1 VKKWGLA
8 SAVPCKTKEISAAWP
23 VPVPIFSQPPSTGRL
38 CGEARTRICLLP
50 HGIRIHPIG
59 CQEWYRRG
67 GRAVGVTGTRATR
80 PLVFSM
86 APHIHPHAWIT
97 CPCSDDPAFDAST
110 AQFSLAPAVVSRDFL
125 HVSLPWKPHVGMLLS
140 AELLRTPRSSAA
152 RVVARVT
159 AAEQQEQF
167 GWLVHCVLVTP
178 MTEDEM
184 HEWLSTPPE

>member
-1 VKKWGLA
+1 MGTGPGRPMQNQGNLA
-8 SAVPCKTKEISAAWP
+8 ACGCLSPFFHNLRARVGCEGKPGQGSAFSLTVFLSAA
-23 VPVPIFSQPPSTGRL
+23 
-38 CGEARTRICLLP
+38 
-50 HGIRIHPIG
+50 IG
-59 CQEWYRRG
+59 CQEWCRRG
-67 GRAVGVTGTRATR
+67 GTAVGATGTWATR
-80 PLVFSM
+80 PLVLSM

-110 AQFSLAPAVVSRDFL
+110 AQFSLAPAVVSKDFL
-125 HVSLPWKPHVGMLLS
+125 HVCLPWKPHVGMLLS

-178 MTEDEM
+178 MTEEEM

>member
-1 VKKWGLA
+1 MRNGDWPRSVPGKTRQISLLGGCP
-8 SAVPCKTKEISAAWP
+8 SAFLHNLRAQVRRAGKPGQGSA
-23 VPVPIFSQPPSTGRL
+23 FSVQ
-38 CGEARTRICLLP
+38 
-50 HGIRIHPIG
+50 GIRIHPTG
-59 CQEWYRRG
+59 CQEWRRLREKSR
-67 GRAVGVTGTRATR
+67 GRHRNMRSTA
-80 PLVFSM
+80 LVLSM

-110 AQFSLAPAVVSRDFL
+110 AQFSLAPAVVSKDFL
-125 HVSLPWKPHVGMLLS
+125 HVCLPWKPHVGMLLS

-178 MTEDEM
+178 MTEEEM

>member
-1 VKKWGLA
+1 MR
-8 SAVPCKTKEISAAWP
+8 
-23 VPVPIFSQPPSTGRL
+23 ST
-38 CGEARTRICLLP
+38 A
-50 HGIRIHPIG
+50 
-59 CQEWYRRG
+59 
-67 GRAVGVTGTRATR
+67 
-80 PLVFSM
+80 LVLSM

-110 AQFSLAPAVVSRDFL
+110 AQFSLAPAVVSKDFL
-125 HVSLPWKPHVGMLLS
+125 HVCLPWKPHVGMLLS

-178 MTEDEM
+178 MTEEEM

>member
-1 VKKWGLA
+1 
-8 SAVPCKTKEISAAWP
+8 
-23 VPVPIFSQPPSTGRL
+23 
-38 CGEARTRICLLP
+38 
-50 HGIRIHPIG
+50 
-59 CQEWYRRG
+59 
-67 GRAVGVTGTRATR
+67 
-80 PLVFSM
+80 M

-97 CPCSDDPAFDAST
+97 CPCSDDPAFDAAT
-110 AQFSLAPAVVSRDFL
+110 AQFSLAPAVVSKDFL
-125 HVSLPWKPHVGMLLS
+125 HVCLPWKPHVGMLLS

-178 MTEDEM
+178 MTEEEM